1 MVFLKA
7 NEERFFFQL
16 QNTDDSE
23 QFSLVRLNGAEEISA
38 LFSFAIEV
46 VSDDGDID
54 FATLIGQPAFV
65 TLLDQTDGSDELT
78 RYIHG

>member
-1 MVFLKA
+1 MFLNA

-38 LFSFAIEV
+38 LFAFAIEV